1 MLARE
6 QDMVIPVPCD
16 CEDRVAE
23 GNKIDD
29 ILVFVDRAFDAD
41 ANSIVVSMQTLANV
55 PRERNEM
62 SSGKDKRFFMQIDT
76 VRVRLVRKLLVA
88 ALLMRR
94 RIHKAFL
101 FDDPVW
107 SVGKSAVDKRTNKPA
122 AIKSAVVPGFNRF
135 DEPRRS

>member
-1 MLARE
+1 
-6 QDMVIPVPCD
+6 MVIPVPCD

-41 ANSIVVSMQTLANV
+41 ANSIIMSMQPLANG

-76 VRVRLVRKLLVA
+76 VRVLLVGVLLA
-88 ALLMRR
+88 GVLLMRR
-94 RIHKAFL
+94 RIHRASL
-101 FDDPVW
+101 FDDLVW
-107 SVGKSAVDKRTNKPA
+107 SVGKSVVDKRTNKPA

-135 DEPRRS
+135 DESRRS